1 MRKKYLIFGCTLLL
15 AAFIGCGQIVA
26 QDNIALGLSQMVTLA
41 ISNNLR
47 FKKVSYQL
55 ENTKLETKKMEAENL
70 LNKSGISSLQKEMT
84 LLNQQNQ
91 FQSEKDQLLIKIV
104 DDYFRLLM
112 AEKDIENKKKNEEL
126 EKIILEDT
134 EKQVAAGYS
143 INLDLLQQGNEYY
156 DALFS
161 YQGSKLNYQ
170 QILIEIKDRLG
181 IDHDQFIHL
190 VEIEIPEFPEI
201 SLDDAINTARE
212 NRFTLRSQEIN
223 LEKAKSELEIAKA
236 NDLPE
241 IEILKLENNLGIAQL
256 DKSLAEQD
264 LAYQIESQWLNYNQA
279 NHDII
284 LSQRSLVQMKENEE
298 MIQRQ
303 VQAGLRSEEEALSA
317 TIGVLDAQSRLI
329 SSVRQVYQAYLELQ
343 RLMGTLDEGDLK

>member
-1 MRKKYLIFGCTLLL
+1 MKKKYLIFGCSMLL
-15 AAFIGCGQIVA
+15 AVCIGSSSIAA
-26 QDNIALGLSQMVTLA
+26 QGNITLGLSRMIALA
-41 ISNNLR
+41 ISNNLQ
-47 FKKVSYQL
+47 FKKASYQL

-70 LNKSGISSLQKEMT
+70 LNSSNISNLEQEIT

-91 FQSEKDQLLIKIV
+91 FQSEKDQLLIQVV

-112 AEKDIENKKKNEEL
+112 VEKEIESNKKNEEL
-126 EKIILEDT
+126 EKIILEDI

-143 INLDLLQQGNEYY
+143 IDLDLLQQGNEYY

-161 YQGSKLNYQ
+161 YQESELNYQ

-181 IDHDQFIHL
+181 IKHDQSVDL
-190 VEIEIPEFPEI
+190 SEMEIPEFPEI
-201 SLDDAINTARE
+201 RLEDAINKARE
-212 NRFTLRSQEIN
+212 NSITLRSQEIN
-223 LEKAKSELEIAKA
+223 LEKAKRELEVAKA
-236 NDLPE
+236 NDLSE

-256 DKSLAEQD
+256 DQSLAEQQLD
-264 LAYQIESQWLNYNQA
+264 YQVESQWLNYNQA

-284 LSQRSLVQMKENEE
+284 LSQRSLNQMRENET

-303 VQAGLRSEEEALSA
+303 VQAGLRNEEEALSA
-317 TIGVLDAQSRLI
+317 AIGVLDAQSRLI
-329 SSVRQVYQAYLELQ
+329 SSVQQVYQAYLELQ